1 MDMRRRRR
9 DEKEEDEVLFYDVN
23 SGRLHVEGATA
34 EQLLLPVRIAE
45 THRLRISMSIVF
57 H

>member
-45 THRLRISMSIVF
+45 THWLRISMSIVF